1 MADFNHSQQK
11 KGAAFEAAPS
21 EPNKSLNANNTTA
34 SNQRAII
41 LQALKI
47 APQTTITLR
56 HNLGIMQPAP
66 RIFELRGLGHDIHT
80 EMVREETPD
89 NISHKGVAKYVLRH
103 SPPLTNNQPIDKNS
117 EAVLWPT
124 LSYLITP

>member
-1 MADFNHSQQK
+1 MADFTDDDTQK
-11 KGAAFEAAPS
+11 KWAVSDTAPI
-21 EPNKSLNANNTTA
+21 EQTNPPNANNTTA

-41 LQALKI
+41 LRALKI

-103 SPPLTNNQPIDKNS
+103 SPPLTNNQPSDKNS
-117 EAVLWPT
+117 EAVL
-124 LSYLITP
+124 

>member
-11 KGAAFEAAPS
+11 KGAVSDTAPN
-21 EPNKSLNANNTTA
+21 EPNKSLKANNTTA

-89 NISHKGVAKYVLRH
+89 NISHKGVAKYVLRY
-103 SPPLTNNQPIDKNS
+103 SPPPISDKPSDKNS
-117 EAVLWPT
+117 EAML
-124 LSYLITP
+124 

>member
-1 MADFNHSQQK
+1 MAKQMNDNQK

-21 EPNKSLNANNTTA
+21 EQTKSLDANNTTA

-56 HNLGIMQPAP
+56 HDYFVMQPAP
-66 RIFELRGLGHDIHT
+66 RVFELIAKGHAIESQRVDA
-80 EMVREETPD
+80 ETPD
-89 NISHKGVAKYVLRH
+89 GVMRKRVALYIWHASPPVELIKKGVV
-103 SPPLTNNQPIDKNS
+103 
-117 EAVLWPT
+117 T
-124 LSYLITP
+124 L